1 MTVTIISPHRD
12 DAIASAGLLIL
23 DLVRRRVPVHVINC
37 FTISNY
43 APFCEDRSAD
53 VTMVRRDEDEA
64 IAHRLGDGVHWVD
77 LALTD
82 APIRLNC
89 SSDVVCDLGPGALRQ
104 AEMTD
109 LNARLRSAI
118 PDGSFV
124 VAPLAVGCHIDHILA
139 RQAAASIAHAYYE
152 DLPYVAD
159 ADPSELANLTRGYSP
174 LVTPASCLDEKLV
187 LARRYKSQFSAGDIA
202 AIERHAR
209 AVQGERIWRDLTLTS
224 HVGLPSSSYETL
236 QTGSPARTAP
246 PAYEQPVDI
255 KGDGMVAVANQAH
268 DPGRQTND
276 RAQLANR
283 H

>member
-23 DLVRRRVPVHVINC
+23 DLVRRRVPVHIIDC

-53 VTMVRRDEDEA
+53 VTTVRRDEDEA
-64 IAHRLGDGVHWVD
+64 IARRLGDGVHWMD
-77 LALTD
+77 LALND

-104 AEMTD
+104 AEIAD

-118 PDGSFV
+118 PGGSFV
-124 VAPLAVGCHIDHILA
+124 VAPLAVGGHIDHILT
-139 RQAAASIAHAYYE
+139 RQATASIAHAYYE
-152 DLPYVAD
+152 DLPYMAD
-159 ADPSELANLTRGYSP
+159 AHPSELANLTRGYSP
-174 LVTPASCLDEKLV
+174 ILTPASCLAKKLV
-187 LARRYKSQFSAGDIA
+187 LARQYKSQFDATEIA
-202 AIERHAR
+202 AIERHAG
-209 AVQGERIWRDLTLTS
+209 AVCGERIWRDLTLTS
-224 HVGLPSSSYETL
+224 HMGPASSPHETL
-236 QTGSPARTAP
+236 QAGSLSRTP
-246 PAYEQPVDI
+246 PHLCELRPDL
-255 KGDGMVAVANQAH
+255 GRDGRAGVANQAH
-268 DPGRQTND
+268 DPGSPAND